1 MADFLDS
8 FANWDSLVQ
17 VHHLLLQG
25 LWLTGLLSVV
35 SLPLALATGLLV
47 AVVYLSGVRWVQW
60 GLLGLIDI
68 FRAFPVIVLLILI
81 FYGLPFLGVR
91 LSNFAAVV
99 LALVLNN
106 AAYYAE
112 IFRAGLEAVPSGQT
126 QAARALGLRRL
137 QAIRLVVLPQAIR
150 RVVAP
155 LATNSLE
162 LVKETSIAAMV
173 ALPELLR
180 SARVGQEQTN
190 NPTPLVAAAVIYGVI
205 LWPFARLTARLER
218 RMLSQE
224 AR

>member
-1 MADFLDS
+1 MSDFLDS

-17 VHHLLLQG
+17 VHQLLLQG

-35 SLPLALATGLLV
+35 SLPLALVAGLLAAV
-47 AVVYLSGVRWVQW
+47 AFLSGLRWVRW

-68 FRAFPVIVLLILI
+68 LRAFPVIVLLILI

-91 LSNFAAVV
+91 LSNFGAVV

-112 IFRAGLEAVPSGQT
+112 IFRAGLEAVPQGQT
-126 QAARALGLRRL
+126 QAAQALGLRRL

-180 SARVGQEQTN
+180 SARVGQDQTY
-190 NPTPLVAAAVIYGVI
+190 NPTPLMAAALIYGVI

-218 RMLSQE
+218 RMLLWE